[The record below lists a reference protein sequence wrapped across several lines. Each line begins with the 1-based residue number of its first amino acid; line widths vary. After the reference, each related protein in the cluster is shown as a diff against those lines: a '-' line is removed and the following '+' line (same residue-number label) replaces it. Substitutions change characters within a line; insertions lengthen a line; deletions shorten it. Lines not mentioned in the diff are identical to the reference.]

1 MNDLHE
7 VLADIE
13 DFFTQKNI
21 EIQII
26 QDEVKIYFEDKDE
39 ITLSIKDKIYLY
51 TNNTNKELKTRSF
64 KNIQDFFVTFDK
76 LFLRSHLGE
85 K

>member
-26 QDEVKIYFEDKDE
+26 QDEVKIYFEDEDE

-51 TNNTNKELKTRSF
+51 TNNTNKELRTRSF
-64 KNIQDFFVTFDK
+64 KNVEDFFDTFDK

>member
-1 MNDLHE
+1 MNELHE

-26 QDEVKIYFEDKDE
+26 QDEVRIYFEDKDE

-51 TNNTNKELKTRSF
+51 TNNTNKQLKTRSF
-64 KNIQDFFVTFDK
+64 ENVQDLFKTFDK
-76 LFLRSHLGE
+76 LFLRSHLRE

>member
-13 DFFTQKNI
+13 DFFSQKNI

-64 KNIQDFFVTFDK
+64 KNVQDFFDTFDK

>member
-13 DFFTQKNI
+13 DFFSQKNI

-64 KNIQDFFVTFDK
+64 KNVQDFFDTFDK
-76 LFLRSHLGE
+76 LFLRSHLG
-85 K
+85 KK

>member
-51 TNNTNKELKTRSF
+51 TNNTNKELTTRSF
-64 KNIQDFFVTFDK
+64 KNVQDFFDTFDK

-85 K
+85 N

>member
-13 DFFTQKNI
+13 DFFSQKNI

-76 LFLRSHLGE
+76 LFLRSHLG
-85 K
+85 KK

>member
-39 ITLSIKDKIYLY
+39 ITLSIKDKIYLHMND
-51 TNNTNKELKTRSF
+51 TNNKSNTRYF
-64 KNIQDFFVTFDK
+64 KNIQDFFNAFEHST
-76 LFLRSHLGE
+76 LGSHLWE

>member
-13 DFFTQKNI
+13 DFFSQKNI

>member
-64 KNIQDFFVTFDK
+64 KNVEDFFNTFDK
-76 LFLRSHLGE
+76 LFLRSHLG
-85 K
+85 KK

>member
-26 QDEVKIYFEDKDE
+26 QDEVKVYFEDKDE

-51 TNNTNKELKTRSF
+51 TNNTNKELRTRSF
-64 KNIQDFFVTFDK
+64 KNVEDFFDTFDK

>member
-13 DFFTQKNI
+13 DFFSQKNI

-51 TNNTNKELKTRSF
+51 TNNTNKELRTRSF
-64 KNIQDFFVTFDK
+64 KNVEDFFDTFDK

>member
-64 KNIQDFFVTFDK
+64 KNVQDFFDTFDK

>member
-64 KNIQDFFVTFDK
+64 KNVQDFFDTFDK
-76 LFLRSHLGE
+76 LFLRSHLG
-85 K
+85 KK